1 MRRSLLVVLFITL
14 VSVIFLLGA
23 SSTAMAASKKG
34 AGPAS
39 ASYAKKFHVAK
50 TGKPKAPRYVPK
62 QKSKKAHKAQAA
74 HAKKAKK
81 A

>member
-1 MRRSLLVVLFITL
+1 MRRSLLVILFITL

-23 SSTAMAASKKG
+23 TSTAMAASKKS

-39 ASYAKKFHVAK
+39 ASYAKKYHVAR
-50 TGKPKAPRYVPK
+50 TGKPKAPKYVPK
-62 QKSKKAHKAQAA
+62 QKSRKAHKSHAA